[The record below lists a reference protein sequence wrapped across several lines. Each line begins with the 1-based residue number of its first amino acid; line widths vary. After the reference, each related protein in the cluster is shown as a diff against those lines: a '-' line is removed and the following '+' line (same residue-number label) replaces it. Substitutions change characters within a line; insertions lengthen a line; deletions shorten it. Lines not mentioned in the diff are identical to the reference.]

1 MYSWEMGVDNASME
15 LSEVAQFIRDNSNFE
30 ILAIRE
36 CPMKPLKDCTKY
48 TSSVEDVDQLE
59 EKFRKKFSEGR
70 VVLNTEESKKDL
82 SAYLFLYLIQFMM
95 IFISCCKYIFEL

>member
-1 MYSWEMGVDNASME
+1 MPRVEVMYSWEIGVSSAYME
-15 LSEVAQFIRDNSNFE
+15 LSEVAKFIRDHKSFK
-30 ILAIRE
+30 ILNIR
-36 CPMKPLKDCTKY
+36 DY
-48 TSSVEDVDQLE
+48 ATSGEDVDQLE

-95 IFISCCKYIFEL
+95 IFIACCKYIFEL